1 MAVDNKQPSLGRMEK
16 PGDLDEL
23 FRTLA
28 LEESL
33 SRIDMGKVEEERE
46 KAKSKL
52 DKHIEALKANR
63 KTDRILKPKRKKMH
77 TKTRLAK
84 KRKYN
89 REVGTP
95 MRKHRLAVLL
105 EEKGGWYYVCRETW
119 SKKGREVELTEEEW
133 NREVEPGIGR
143 ENVPVVFLVDRGKPV
158 SLGNILVRDSDSRS
172 ILFDGTEYLMRKLG
186 YIL

>member
-1 MAVDNKQPSLGRMEK
+1 MAGNNKQPVVGRLDK

-28 LEESL
+28 LEEGL
-33 SRIDMGKVEEERE
+33 AKVDMGRVEEERE

-63 KTDRILKPKRKKMH
+63 KTDRMLKPKRKKMH
-77 TKTRLAK
+77 TKTRLAR

-89 REVGTP
+89 REIGIP

-105 EEKGGWYYVCRETW
+105 EEKGGWYHVCRETW
-119 SKKGREVELTEEEW
+119 GKKGRVVELTEEEW
-133 NREVEPGIGR
+133 NEEVEPGIGPNR
-143 ENVPVVFLVDRGKPV
+143 VPVVFLVDKSKPV
-158 SLGNILVRDSDSRS
+158 SLGNILIRDSDSRQ
-172 ILFDGTEYLMRKLG
+172 ILFDGLEYEMRQNG
-186 YIL
+186 WII

>member
-1 MAVDNKQPSLGRMEK
+1 MAGSTKQPLVGEFKK

-28 LEESL
+28 LEEAL
-33 SRIDMGKVEEERE
+33 SKIDLGKVVEARE
-46 KAKSKL
+46 KSKSTL
-52 DKHIEALKANR
+52 ERHIENLKENR
-63 KTDRILKPKRKKMH
+63 KSERLLKPKRKKMH
-77 TKTRLAK
+77 PKTRLAK

-89 REVGTP
+89 REIGVP
-95 MRKHRLAVLL
+95 MRKRRLAILL

-119 SKKGREVELTEEEW
+119 SKKGRTVELTEEEW
-133 NREVEPGIGR
+133 NEEVEPGIGR
-143 ENVPVVFLVDRGKPV
+143 EHVPVVFLVDREKPV

-172 ILFDGTEYLMRKLG
+172 VLFDGTEWSMRKMG